1 MRGGSQRHGRD
12 IGGQVSQAD
21 TARICN
27 LREACV
33 LSIQVISHAVFKH
46 IIYYKYLLC
55 TLKFGFT
62 HKHDIVI
69 ITSPRMEN

>member
-12 IGGQVSQAD
+12 RGGQVSQAD
-21 TARICN
+21 TARIFN
-27 LREACV
+27 LQKACM
-33 LSIQVISHAVFKH
+33 LSIQVISQAIFKH
-46 IIYYKYLLC
+46 IIYYNLLC
-55 TLKFGFT
+55 RLKFGFT